1 MFSSSA
7 SEVVVRY
14 VTVGAQR
21 NKELVQR
28 WRRVVWWSNMFM
40 RSLEC
45 KCQRLRFV
53 KMISSKCP
61 VWIWH
66 CNEWVCVCD
75 SQGAVLAAVSSH
87 KFNSF
92 YGDPPEDLHDFSED
106 PTSSGTSPAWSSVQ
120 SFLDL
125 GWFISHS
132 ESLVEFEEPRGDLC
146 WPRVSYLAAQRKP
159 FTPSA
164 ALYVYKDWSELTS
177 CPWLHSD
184 VVLFHDTP
192 RMSQKK

>member
-1 MFSSSA
+1 MPLATWKQGMFSSSA

-21 NKELVQR
+21 NKGEDVWFDDLICLWDL
-28 WRRVVWWSNMFM
+28 WRANV
-40 RSLEC
+40 
-45 KCQRLRFV
+45 KRLRFV
-53 KMISSKCP
+53 KMISSKKPCLSRTL
-61 VWIWH
+61 
-66 CNEWVCVCD
+66 NEFVCD

-106 PTSSGTSPAWSSVQ
+106 PTSSGTWRPSVQ
-120 SFLDL
+120 SSLDL

-146 WPRVSYLAAQRKP
+146 WPLAALREQ

-164 ALYVYKDWSELTS
+164 ALYKHWSELMS
-177 CPWLHSD
+177 WPWLH
-184 VVLFHDTP
+184 
-192 RMSQKK
+192 